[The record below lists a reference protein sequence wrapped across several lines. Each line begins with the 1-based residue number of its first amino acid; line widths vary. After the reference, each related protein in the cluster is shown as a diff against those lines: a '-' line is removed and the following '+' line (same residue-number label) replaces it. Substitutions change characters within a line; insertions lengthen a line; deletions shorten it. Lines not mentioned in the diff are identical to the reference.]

1 MTGDVDG
8 DGLPD
13 FAVADDDGFT
23 VYAGPTGAPIY
34 SVPMPSN
41 ANFIGALASG
51 RDLDHDGVN
60 DVVIGD
66 PSAVVHLENRGAVW
80 VYSGATGSLLFEA
93 DGPRKDAFF
102 GWSAAF
108 VGDFFVFQNAG
119 GERIDASDSRSDGQ
133 PIYHYFDVACRQYGF
148 GSFVSRMGDLDDD
161 DEPEALFT
169 SYFEDD
175 GSGTSPGA
183 VDVWRMDD
191 LYVDATPRDAIG
203 GDVVSLTVGQRHA
216 NAPYALFVTDVN
228 GAPTFS
234 LLAVGALNASG
245 RATFTDTAPTSLSGD
260 RFGFRG
266 FALDPSG
273 TLIASGTETIAFQ

>member
-1 MTGDVDG
+1 
-8 DGLPD
+8 
-13 FAVADDDGFT
+13 
-23 VYAGPTGAPIY
+23 
-34 SVPMPSN
+34 
-41 ANFIGALASG
+41 
-51 RDLDHDGVN
+51 
-60 DVVIGD
+60 
-66 PSAVVHLENRGAVW
+66 
-80 VYSGATGSLLFEA
+80 
-93 DGPRKDAFF
+93 
-102 GWSAAF
+102 
-108 VGDFFVFQNAG
+108 
-119 GERIDASDSRSDGQ
+119 
-133 PIYHYFDVACRQYGF
+133 
-148 GSFVSRMGDLDDD
+148 MGDLDDD

-245 RATFTDTAPTSLSGD
+245 RAIFTDTAPTSLSGD